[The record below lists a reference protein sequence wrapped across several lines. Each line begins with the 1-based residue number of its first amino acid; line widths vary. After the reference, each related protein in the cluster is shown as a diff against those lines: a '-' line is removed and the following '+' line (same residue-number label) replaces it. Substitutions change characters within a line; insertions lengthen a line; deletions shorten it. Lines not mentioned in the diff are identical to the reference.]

1 MRNHDHERLARAQ
14 CHVATRSQLLA
25 LGVPSTTI
33 TRHCSPRDPWQG
45 PLPRV
50 VVLHNGPPSV
60 AQRYW
65 SALLYARGH
74 GGESVPALITGTA
87 ALALYRLR
95 AAPAPEDV
103 RGFDVLVP
111 HDCRVRSHPRV
122 RPLRTRRLPR
132 ARRMDHRL
140 PVAPL
145 LRAVVDAVRRGEQ
158 AEGALFEVVQA
169 RGVTPEALAA
179 ELRAERLA
187 RRRGVREVLEDLDAG
202 VRSPAEARARRLIE
216 GAGAGVP
223 RPLWNPRLFLDGKHL
238 ADPDAYWPAY
248 GVMFEV
254 DSLRHHFAV
263 ADHQRTLARHNRV
276 TGAGLMAL
284 HVTPGMVREEP
295 ERVLADLR
303 ELLAG
308 GPYGPWE
315 RVEVRRGGY

>member
-1 MRNHDHERLARAQ
+1 MPITQDHLARAQ
-14 CHVATRSQLLA
+14 CGVLTQAQLLA
-25 LGVPSTTI
+25 HRVPESTI
-33 TRHCSPRDPWQG
+33 LNRCSPRGPWQS

-50 VVLHNGPPSV
+50 VVLHNGPLSV

-65 SALLYARGH
+65 SALLYAKGR
-74 GGESVPALITGTA
+74 GGENAPALITGTA

-95 AAPAPEDV
+95 AAPSPEDV
-103 RGFDVLVP
+103 RVVDVLVP
-111 HDCRVRSHPRV
+111 PARCVRPRPTV

-132 ARRMDHRL
+132 PHRMDHRL

-158 AEGALFEVVQA
+158 EEGALFEVVQA

-187 RRRGVREVLEDLDAG
+187 RRPGVREVLEDLEAG

-216 GAGAGVP
+216 RAEDVP

-238 ADPDAYWPAY
+238 ADPDAYWPEH

-276 TGAGLMAL
+276 TRAGLMAL
-284 HVTPGMVREEP
+284 HVTPGMVRDEP
-295 ERVLADLR
+295 ERVLTDLR
-303 ELLAG
+303 ESLAG
-308 GPYGPWE
+308 GPYGPWQ
-315 RVEVRRGGY
+315 RVTVAGRDSA